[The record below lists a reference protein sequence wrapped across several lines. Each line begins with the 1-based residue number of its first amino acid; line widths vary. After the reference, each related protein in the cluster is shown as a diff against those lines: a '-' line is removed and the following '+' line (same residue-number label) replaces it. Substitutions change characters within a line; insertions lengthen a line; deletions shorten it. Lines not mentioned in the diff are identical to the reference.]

1 MSISRL
7 ARGLLDFLL
16 PNRCIECHQPA
27 RTDTIT
33 IPLCEDHRASLAP
46 LDPPVCYYC
55 SRPLSGGLHRHY
67 HYEVADEPVCGF
79 CRKRALVLDRVVA
92 GFPFD
97 GVLRSVVQ
105 DWKYG
110 ANPEWSQWL
119 AGRLHES
126 VRNRINWARWD
137 ALVPVPMHPFRH
149 KKRGFNQ
156 ARQLAVGLGDRQE
169 LPVLNVLSK
178 VRRTRQQSEL
188 SRDDRLENLRG
199 AFTAEDE
206 GALSSVERVL
216 IVDDIY
222 TTGSTLRTA
231 ARALE
236 TREFVDIG
244 GLVLARTLPSNSA

>member
-1 MSISRL
+1 MSFYRL
-7 ARGLLDFLL
+7 VRGLLDFLL

-27 RTDTIT
+27 RTDSFT
-33 IPLCEDHRASLAP
+33 IPLCEDHRTSLAP
-46 LDPPVCYYC
+46 LDSPVCYYC

-67 HYEVADEPVCGF
+67 HYEVADEPVCGS

-110 ANPEWSQWL
+110 ANPEWSPWL
-119 AGRLHES
+119 AGCFHDS
-126 VRNRINWARWD
+126 VRDRIDWSRWGV
-137 ALVPVPMHPFRH
+137 LVPVPMHPRRRQN
-149 KKRGFNQ
+149 RGFNQ
-156 ARQLAVGLGDRQE
+156 ARQLAEGLGDRAE
-169 LPVLNVLSK
+169 VPVLNVLSK

-188 SRDDRLENLRG
+188 SRADRLENLRG
-199 AFTAEDE
+199 AFTAED
-206 GALSSVERVL
+206 GGSLSSVESVL

-231 ARALE
+231 ARALD
-236 TREFVDIG
+236 TMDIADVG